1 VGRKDLRYH
10 PPMEASEERT
20 RGPYGIPLRSPGSAP
35 SVSSF
40 DSIRRDTRIFLA
52 QTSITLSHQ
61 EHCLDSITIR
71 VPKNIWTSL
80 FTLPAIFLMAAA
92 TAPIDYSIDLGHRR
106 DRKGIS
112 TILSIFTCCCSR
124 ANTSRSQHFHA
135 NRVEDSV
142 HVMIK
147 HDIKAAKKKG
157 SKSGIGYVPRVP
169 LSDRLA
175 AARVAIQA
183 TEDTFES
190 NKADKEILAALS
202 EQ

>member
-1 VGRKDLRYH
+1 VTPEFFVGK
-10 PPMEASEERT
+10 
-20 RGPYGIPLRSPGSAP
+20 
-35 SVSSF
+35 
-40 DSIRRDTRIFLA
+40 
-52 QTSITLSHQ
+52 TSITLSHQ

-157 SKSGIGYVPRVP
+157 SKSGIGYVPRIP

-183 TEDTFES
+183 TEDTVDS